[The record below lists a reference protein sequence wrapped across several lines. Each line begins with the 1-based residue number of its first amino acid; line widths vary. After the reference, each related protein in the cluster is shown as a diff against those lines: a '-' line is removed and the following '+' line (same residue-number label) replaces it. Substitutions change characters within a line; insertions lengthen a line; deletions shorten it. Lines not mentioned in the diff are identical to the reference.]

1 MTTETMF
8 ATTMNALREY
18 HKAKCD
24 HTPGARRQALVK
36 PVYSTLSALAA
47 LTPEEQAAVD
57 RLKTDSQQSGTV
69 STSVIQTQITAD
81 TEDFKKTNG
90 GDDAAAEFR
99 RRMEEKRAG
108 QKEASNKQIDQMY
121 DKAIGIGEKYPATQG
136 AILSVADKIMAFF
149 SNLYN
154 EIYFWISNIVEKFV
168 VWVKNA
174 WENIKNTFNTIV
186 DWIKR
191 WF

>member
-18 HKAKCD
+18 HKAQCD

-57 RLKTDSQQSGTV
+57 GLKTDSQQSGTV

-90 GDDAAAEFR
+90 DDDAAAEFR

-154 EIYFWISNIVEKFV
+154 EIYFWISGIVEKFV

-174 WENIKNTFNTIV
+174 WENIKNTFNSIV
-186 DWIKR
+186 SWIKG